1 MIDQLSLFGPRGKI
15 STLHPQFEFRPGQ
28 LQMAEAVSNAIE
40 HQRHLIVEA
49 GTGTGKTLA
58 YLIPAVQSGKRV
70 VISTGTKNLQEQ
82 LFFKDIPFVEKL
94 FPRMFK
100 ACLVKGRANY
110 LCLKKFAEAR
120 SQPVFESMEEVEL
133 FKDIE
138 AWAKTTEM
146 GDRAEIDDF
155 PENSPLWSR
164 LDARAEDCLGQ
175 KCSDYERCFVVRMRE
190 RAGESDLIIAN
201 HHLVF
206 ADLAVRESDFG
217 AVLPEYEVLV
227 LDEAHAIENI
237 ATQYFGIQISNYR
250 LDELIRDT
258 RAALKTH
265 EIRSEEINEAL
276 NQLAVRSTGFFGVLA
291 QPDGRYDL
299 LSMLPRL
306 DQWEESFRSFSSSL
320 LGLENHLEKI
330 ADKPEVFFRLIRRC
344 RMLSVDLEF
353 LVRHDSRDYVYW
365 LECRGSGRRRPH
377 PRQDRPARVGIFLQ
391 ASPIH
396 VASLLKE
403 KLFDRVDTAILT
415 SATLSVDGKFDF
427 IRSRLGLEETGE
439 ATRVREVLCASHFDH
454 EQQAIL
460 FIPTDLPE
468 AGSIHYTSRSAELI
482 ANLLELTQGH
492 AFILFTSNRQMEKS
506 FRELKKQV
514 NFPVFLQ
521 GETGRT
527 ALLNKFRKTRHAVLC
542 ATASFWHGVDVV
554 GEQLSCVIIDK
565 LPFAVPDDPI
575 VRARTEALEAAGRS
589 GFLEY
594 QVPGAIIQLKQGL
607 GRLIRSTRD
616 YGLLAVLDDRVI
628 RKSYGRLFL
637 SSLPN
642 YHVTHHIGEVR
653 QFLEKHRSAR
663 RGTKSSAGR
672 GSA

>member
-1 MIDQLSLFGPRGKI
+1 
-15 STLHPQFEFRPGQ
+15 
-28 LQMAEAVSNAIE
+28 
-40 HQRHLIVEA
+40 
-49 GTGTGKTLA
+49 
-58 YLIPAVQSGKRV
+58 V
-70 VISTGTKNLQEQ
+70 VVSTGTKNLQEQ
-82 LFFKDIPFVEKL
+82 LFFKDVPFVEKL
-94 FPRMFK
+94 FPGMFK

-110 LCLKKFAEAR
+110 LCLKKFTEAQT
-120 SQPVFESMEEVEL
+120 QPVFESMVEVEA
-133 FKDIE
+133 FNDIQ
-138 AWAKTTEM
+138 AWANITET
-146 GDRAEIDDF
+146 GDRAEIEDF
-155 PENSPLWSR
+155 PEDSPLWSR

-190 RAGESDLIIAN
+190 RARESDLIIAN

-237 ATQYFGIQISNYR
+237 ATQYFGTQVSNYR

-276 NQLAVRSTGFFGVLA
+276 NLLAVRSTGFFSALA
-291 QPDGRYDL
+291 QPEGRYDF
-299 LSMLPRL
+299 LSILPRL
-306 DQWEESFRSFSSSL
+306 EQWEGSFQSFSSSL
-320 LGLENHLEKI
+320 LGLENRLEKLP
-330 ADKPEVFFRLIRRC
+330 DKAEAFFALIRRC
-344 RMLSVDLEF
+344 RMISVDLEF
-353 LVRHDSRDYVYW
+353 LVRHDSSDYVYW

-377 PRQDRPARVGIFLQ
+377 PGSDRPARVGIFLQ
-391 ASPIH
+391 ASPIL
-396 VASLLKE
+396 VAGLLKE
-403 KLFDRVDTAILT
+403 KLFDRIDTAILT
-415 SATLSVDGKFDF
+415 SATLSVDGKFEF
-427 IRSRLGLEETGE
+427 IRSRLGLEETGDE
-439 ATRVREVLCASHFDH
+439 ARVREALCASHFDH

-468 AGSIHYTSRSAELI
+468 VGSVHYTSRSVELI
-482 ANLLELTQGH
+482 ASLLELTQGH
-492 AFILFTSNRQMEKS
+492 AFILFTSIRQMEKS
-506 FRELKKQV
+506 FRELKKRV
-514 NFPVFLQ
+514 DYPMFHQ
-521 GETGRT
+521 GEIGRT
-527 ALLNKFRKTRHAVLC
+527 ALLNKFRKTPHAVLC

-594 QVPGAIIQLKQGL
+594 QVPEAIIQLKQGL

-628 RKSYGRLFL
+628 RKNYGRLFL

-642 YHVTHHIGEVR
+642 YRVTHHIGEVR
-653 QFLEKHRSAR
+653 QFLERHRSAR
-663 RGTKSSAGR
+663 RGTRSSDGQGSVSERSQCRATSLVGVLLQASSA
-672 GSA
+672 SILENA